1 MKGVIYARYSSDNQ
15 REESIEGQLRE
26 CKDYAERN
34 GITILGTYIDRALSA
49 KTDNRPE
56 FQKMIKDSAKGL
68 FDVVLVWKLDRF
80 ARNRYDSARYKNLLK
95 KNGVKVIS
103 ARENISEGSEGIIL
117 EAMLEGYAEYYSAEL
132 SEKVIRGLTDNALKC
147 KYNGGT
153 VPMGYYID
161 EQQYYQIDP
170 KTAPVVLEM
179 FTKYSEGATMQELVN
194 LLNSRGMR
202 SIRGGKI
209 TLNIMN
215 HLLKNRRYIG
225 EYSYRDVVKEDGI
238 PAIVPKELFER
249 VQERLAKNK
258 KAPARHKAEDD
269 YLLTTKLYCGKC
281 GSFMVGESG
290 TSHTMKVHRYY
301 RCVNTKKKKLCD
313 KKAVKKDLIEDLVVS
328 YTMKAIMNDEVMERL
343 IDTLMEL
350 QKRESTDLPLLKK
363 QLAETEKGINNMLNA
378 IQAGIFTPSTKQ
390 RLDELEETKSQLE
403 VSILQEEMH
412 KPLLTRE
419 QIAFFIYRF
428 RKFDVTK
435 REQRQ
440 RLIDSFVNAVYLYE
454 DKIILT
460 FNYKDGSKTI
470 TLAEVEGS
478 DLSVLGAPKRV
489 FLRHV
494 GTLAF
499 LFSAGSAKKTQ
510 RKDVY
515 AMDIAAYWKSALAQQ
530 PGKMRSFFRPDA
542 LVYWHNTN
550 ECFNLEEFIQAN
562 CDYPGEWQGDIE
574 RTETMSDLIITV
586 VHVYSADRTVS
597 CHATS
602 FFTIKEDK
610 IARID
615 EYWGDDGPAPQ
626 WRLDK
631 QIGRPIR

>member
-1 MKGVIYARYSSDNQ
+1 MNGVIYARYSSDNQ

-26 CKDYAERN
+26 CKEYAERN

-56 FQKMIKDSAKGL
+56 FQHMIKDSAKGL
-68 FDVVLVWKLDRF
+68 FDIALVWKLDRF
-80 ARNRYDSARYKNLLK
+80 ARNRYDSARYKNILK

-153 VPMGYYID
+153 VPLGYYID

-179 FTKYSEGATMQELVN
+179 FTRYSEGSTMQELVN
-194 LLNSRGMR
+194 LLNDRGIR

-215 HLLKNRRYIG
+215 HLLKNRRYMG
-225 EYSYRDVVKEDGI
+225 EYSYRDVIKEDGI

-249 VQERLAKNK
+249 VQEQLAKNK

-269 YLLTTKLYCGKC
+269 YLLSTKLYCGKC
-281 GSFMVGESG
+281 NSFMVGESG
-290 TSHTMKVHRYY
+290 TSHTLKVHHYY
-301 RCVNTKKKKLCD
+301 RCVNTKKKKLC
-313 KKAVKKDLIEDLVVS
+313 
-328 YTMKAIMNDEVMERL
+328 
-343 IDTLMEL
+343 
-350 QKRESTDLPLLKK
+350 KK

-390 RLDELEETKSQLE
+390 RLDELEEAKSQLE
-403 VSILQEEMH
+403 VSILQEEMQ
-412 KPLLTRE
+412 KPMLTRE

-428 RKFDVTK
+428 RKFDTTK

-454 DKIILT
+454 DKVVMT
-460 FNYKDGSKTI
+460 FNYKDGSKTV

-478 DLSVLGAPKRV
+478 DLSCFGA
-489 FLRHV
+489 F
-494 GTLAF
+494 
-499 LFSAGSAKKTQ
+499 
-510 RKDVY
+510 
-515 AMDIAAYWKSALAQQ
+515 
-530 PGKMRSFFRPDA
+530 
-542 LVYWHNTN
+542 
-550 ECFNLEEFIQAN
+550 
-562 CDYPGEWQGDIE
+562 
-574 RTETMSDLIITV
+574 
-586 VHVYSADRTVS
+586 
-597 CHATS
+597 
-602 FFTIKEDK
+602 
-610 IARID
+610 
-615 EYWGDDGPAPQ
+615 
-626 WRLDK
+626 
-631 QIGRPIR
+631 